1 MTFDRPAINI
11 LGASVGVDHC
21 AWKTPVTRWRQHR
34 RHWAPTLFGAR
45 RPINSSTY
53 LSPNIVNDNR
63 QQRHYWCVIHPIYS
77 HPFFIPTKKDTQ
89 LTQDE
94 FINLSFQLVRL
105 PAEFAHPNPELKFGK
120 WSLPFPIE
128 SNVMAKASNPFPELV
143 RSHGGVCIFP
153 GILWQLV
160 RNKVY
165 EEYAV
170 HAHLAWCQTCLIVLS
185 ENSRSFALKSNWV
198 PLLPI
203 SWDFYQTRVKYTVS
217 QKKD

>member
-1 MTFDRPAINI
+1 
-11 LGASVGVDHC
+11 
-21 AWKTPVTRWRQHR
+21 
-34 RHWAPTLFGAR
+34 
-45 RPINSSTY
+45 
-53 LSPNIVNDNR
+53 
-63 QQRHYWCVIHPIYS
+63 
-77 HPFFIPTKKDTQ
+77 
-89 LTQDE
+89 
-94 FINLSFQLVRL
+94 
-105 PAEFAHPNPELKFGK
+105 
-120 WSLPFPIE
+120 
-128 SNVMAKASNPFPELV
+128 MAKASNPFPELV

-217 QKKD
+217 QKRINRMLLKPWFIGSIIKNRHVCFYTKTIKAWSRTPKSFLWENLAPKHSNWVRIFSSSGSCFILGHPVREGCK

>member
-1 MTFDRPAINI
+1 
-11 LGASVGVDHC
+11 
-21 AWKTPVTRWRQHR
+21 
-34 RHWAPTLFGAR
+34 
-45 RPINSSTY
+45 
-53 LSPNIVNDNR
+53 
-63 QQRHYWCVIHPIYS
+63 
-77 HPFFIPTKKDTQ
+77 
-89 LTQDE
+89 
-94 FINLSFQLVRL
+94 
-105 PAEFAHPNPELKFGK
+105 
-120 WSLPFPIE
+120 
-128 SNVMAKASNPFPELV
+128 MAKASNPFPELV

-217 QKKD
+217 QKRINRMLLKPWFIGSIISNRTSCVKIFFGCFLLRLLKHDHALQSRFYGKILPHSTQFWLGYFFFW